1 MKKPNLK
8 AFAEKAIHTSC
19 DAFYC
24 EIFFG
29 ELFAPEDKHR
39 EFYPDISCKKKHP
52 APFFVDRDVD
62 GSIQGRF
69 NYLGES
75 VGDLYLL
82 CSHYAEIGEE
92 YYVFWSHSIHTS
104 EKFGEKDFFDW
115 VVWTPNSEHY
125 NDLKKEEV

>member
-8 AFAEKAIHTSC
+8 VFAEKTINSSC
-19 DAFYC
+19 DAFVR
-24 EIFFG
+24 EDFFPIG
-29 ELFAPEDKHR
+29 GMHP
-39 EFYPDISCKKKHP
+39 EFYEELSCKKKYP
-52 APFFVDRDVD
+52 KLISYED
-62 GSIQGRF
+62 GHIQGRF
-69 NYLGES
+69 DFVGES

-125 NDLKKEEV
+125 NDLKKEENA